1 MEASSQPADAPAASA
16 FLDAVAEV
24 TAAVEAGAGLPE
36 VARSISRA
44 LNASVIVVDAS
55 GSVLAVAA
63 ASPADERAVLA
74 QGEVTELRAGG
85 EVVGELRHRARGE
98 APPAALIR
106 WLATLLALEV
116 DRARAPERASEA
128 AVAGFL
134 KDLLDR
140 KVTDR
145 ENIVA
150 RGNELGVSLEGG
162 ASVVV
167 ARAHPQVPEEGD
179 WRARVLSIV
188 ERGARGVATG
198 ALAAAVELTGRPGNH
213 DGETLVVIPGDDP
226 GLAGRV
232 AEAVR
237 RELDANLSSYSI
249 AVALSRPA
257 RNPADIHRAGS
268 EAMLAA
274 NVAEAQG
281 TELLSFEDTGAYR
294 LLLPAMSE
302 DPAELRRFHD
312 ETVAPLVAYDEQY
325 DTDLVKT
332 LESFLDADGNVAKTA
347 ATLFT
352 HRHTIRYR
360 LERVRELS
368 GLDVGSTDGRE
379 RLGLGLKAMRV
390 LGIASPRGPATEPG
404 AEAGRVPHDEL
415 DRS

>member
-1 MEASSQPADAPAASA
+1 MEASSQPAASA

-24 TAAVEAGAGLPE
+24 TATVEAGSGLPE

-44 LNASVIVVDAS
+44 LNASVVVVDAS

-63 ASPADERAVLA
+63 ASPIDERAVLRE
-74 QGEVTELRAGG
+74 GLVTELRAGG
-85 EVVGELRHRARGE
+85 EVVGELRHRPRAE
-98 APPAALIR
+98 PPPPALIR

-134 KDLLDR
+134 HDLLDR
-140 KVTDR
+140 RVTDR
-145 ENIVA
+145 DNIIA
-150 RGNELGVSLEGG
+150 RGKELGVSLEAG

-167 ARAHPQVPEEGD
+167 ARAHPHAPEEGD
-179 WRARVLSIV
+179 WRARVLAIV

-198 ALAAAVELTGRPGNH
+198 SLAAAAEPSARPGNH
-213 DGETLVVIPGDDP
+213 DGEMLVLIPGDD
-226 GLAGRV
+226 GALAQRV

-237 RELDANLSSYSI
+237 RELEANLTAYSI

-257 RNPADIHRAGS
+257 RNPADVHRAGS
-268 EAMLAA
+268 EALLAA

-312 ETVAPLVAYDEQY
+312 ETVAPLLAYDEQY
-325 DTDLVKT
+325 DTELVRT

-347 ATLFT
+347 AKLYT

-390 LGIASPRGPATEPG
+390 LGIATPRGPAAEAGT
-404 AEAGRVPHDEL
+404 EAGRVPLDDP

>member
-1 MEASSQPADAPAASA
+1 
-16 FLDAVAEV
+16 V
-24 TAAVEAGAGLPE
+24 TV
-36 VARSISRA
+36 
-44 LNASVIVVDAS
+44 
-55 GSVLAVAA
+55 
-63 ASPADERAVLA
+63 
-74 QGEVTELRAGG
+74 LRAGG
-85 EVVGELRHRARGE
+85 EVVGELRHRARAE
-98 APPAALIR
+98 PPPAALIR

-116 DRARAPERASEA
+116 DRSRAPERASEA

-134 KDLLDR
+134 RDLLDR

-150 RGNELGVSLEGG
+150 RGGEMGIDLEDG

-188 ERGARGVATG
+188 ERGARAVSTG
-198 ALAAAVELTGRPGNH
+198 AVAAAVDLSERPGNH
-213 DGETLVVIPGDDP
+213 DGETLVIVPGPDAD
-226 GLAGRV
+226 LAGRV
-232 AEAVR
+232 AESVR
-237 RELDANLSSYSI
+237 RELDMNLTSYSI

-257 RNPADIHRAGS
+257 GDAVDIHRAGA
-268 EAMLAA
+268 EALLAA
-274 NVAEAQG
+274 NVAEAQA
-281 TELLSFEDTGAYR
+281 TPLLAFEDTGAYR

-325 DTDLVKT
+325 DTELVRT
-332 LESFLDADGNVAKTA
+332 LESFLEADGNVAKTA
-347 ATLFT
+347 QKLFT

-390 LGIASPRGPATEPG
+390 LGISAPHGPATEPG
-404 AEAGRVPHDEL
+404 TEAGRVPMDGQ